1 MASVIDTDE
10 VTKTYGKR
18 TVVNHVSIHVEKG
31 KVIGLLGPNG
41 AGKTTTFYMV
51 VGLVRPDT
59 GRILM
64 DGTDITRMPIH
75 KRAHHGIGYLAQEAS
90 IFRRMTVEENLIAIL
105 EFLQPDRKK
114 RRARAQE
121 LMEEFHVTHVARSY
135 GYALSGGERRRVE
148 IARALCNSPDFLLLD
163 EPFAGVDPIAVQ
175 EIQRI
180 IAYLKRRG
188 LGILITDHN
197 VRETLKIT
205 DRAYVIH
212 QGKILVEGGV
222 EEIARNEEAK
232 RIYLGDSLEMDVRLM
247 GGGAQA
253 APLGPLEPP
262 DPAPAPVTQKRN
274 SAATPAPVTQKRNSA
289 ATPAPEPEQ
298 PPTTRA
304 GVSLSPPGSPAR
316 GLKDYKNPR

>member
-1 MASVIDTDE
+1 MASVIATDG
-10 VTKTYGKR
+10 VSKTYGKR
-18 TVVNHVSIHVEKG
+18 TVVNQVSIHVEKG
-31 KVIGLLGPNG
+31 RVIGLLGPNG

-51 VGLVRPDT
+51 VGLVQPET
-59 GRILM
+59 GRVLM

-75 KRAHHGIGYLAQEAS
+75 KRARHGIGYLAQEAS
-90 IFRRMTVEENLIAIL
+90 IFRRMTVEENLISIL

-114 RRARAQE
+114 RKARAAE
-121 LMEEFHVTHVARSY
+121 LMEEFHVSHVARSY

-180 IAYLKRRG
+180 IAYLRRRG

-205 DRAYVIH
+205 DHAYVIH

-222 EEIARNEEAK
+222 DEIANNAEAK
-232 RIYLGDSLEMDVRLM
+232 RIYLGDSLDGDVRLTP
-247 GGGAQA
+247 AVA
-253 APLGPLEPP
+253 AAAEAHPENDPSFPIEPP
-262 DPAPAPVTQKRN
+262 AAPAPP
-274 SAATPAPVTQKRNSA
+274 ATRS
-289 ATPAPEPEQ
+289 
-298 PPTTRA
+298 
-304 GVSLSPPGSPAR
+304 GVSLAPPGSPTR
-316 GLKDYKNPR
+316 GLKDYKNSR